1 VFLQRICFQAVT
13 TAFTKKV
20 LLGVCFAA
28 LLSLATVVLL
38 ELVLRF
44 FPMLLPEPAR
54 SIVRQA
60 ARTELCNTRMY
71 NGTSILL
78 PQVRHA
84 DIVAVGDSFTFG
96 SYVRESDA
104 FPAQLGKKL
113 GRSVANLGIAST
125 GPPEYNRMAEVATC
139 YSPQLLL
146 YCIFA
151 NDFETGL
158 VSHGP
163 SLSAANACKAMA
175 GDERLFQREDSGW
188 MQRQRLRKQLTNLSL
203 LLHLMKLRH
212 QPVFKNLDQVPA
224 RCNGQFFAFAG
235 TNYWNPQVSWETPA
249 VRAATESNV
258 SLIERVKAL
267 ADACHFSL
275 LVILVPT
282 KEMVYGPLLGD
293 SRFFCQAQHQ
303 TYDEL
308 SARLQKARVAC
319 FDLTEPLTAAART
332 GESLYLA
339 IDGHLDESGHSRVA
353 QILAEYIS
361 AHPMLLSAG
370 KTE

>member
-1 VFLQRICFQAVT
+1 VT
-13 TAFTKKV
+13 TPLIKKV

-28 LLSLATVVLL
+28 LLSVATVALL

-44 FPMLLPEPAR
+44 FPMLLPEPTR

-96 SYVRESDA
+96 SYVRETDT

-139 YSPQLLL
+139 YSPELLL
-146 YCIFA
+146 YCVFA
-151 NDFETGL
+151 NDFETGPMAVEPL
-158 VSHGP
+158 
-163 SLSAANACKAMA
+163 LSVAKNRKQLP
-175 GDERLFQREDSGW
+175 GDEKLFQRADAGW
-188 MQRQRLRKQLTNLSL
+188 MQRQRMRKQLTNLSL
-203 LLHLMKLRH
+203 LLQLMKLRH

-224 RCNGQFFAFAG
+224 RCNGHFFAFAG

-258 SLIERVKAL
+258 SLIKQVKAL

-275 LVILVPT
+275 LVVLVPS
-282 KEMVYGPLLGD
+282 KEMVYGPLLHD
-293 SRFFCQAQHQ
+293 PRFFCQAQHQ

-308 SARLQKARVAC
+308 TARLQKEGVAC
-319 FDLTEPLTAAART
+319 FDLTEQLAAAART

-353 QILAEYIS
+353 QILADYIS
-361 AHPMLLSAG
+361 VHPVLFTAG